1 TTLGGTSN
9 TQNFTVNLAPPPAPT
24 NLTAT
29 AVAASQIN
37 LAWSVNSV
45 NETGFKIERKT
56 GGGTYSQLALAA
68 AQANKYVDTGLTAG
82 TTYYYRVRATNGA
95 GDSLFT
101 NEFNATRASAAP
113 ATPTGLGATAVS
125 TTQINLSWTLNLTG
139 VVGIKLER
147 MPAGGSF
154 AQVAVLCP
162 VTSYSDT
169 GLTQNATYTYRI
181 RPYNSAG
188 DGAYST
194 TVT

>member
-1 TTLGGTSN
+1 
-9 TQNFTVNLAPPPAPT
+9 
-24 NLTAT
+24 
-29 AVAASQIN
+29 
-37 LAWSVNSV
+37 
-45 NETGFKIERKT
+45 RKE
-56 GGGTYSQLALAA
+56 GAR
-68 AQANKYVDTGLTAG
+68 GLTAG
-82 TTYYYRVRATNGA
+82 ATFYYGGRAPSGG
-95 GDSLFT
+95 GDSFLK
-101 NEFNATRASAAP
+101 NECNATPAAGVP

-154 AQVAVLCP
+154 TQVAVLCP